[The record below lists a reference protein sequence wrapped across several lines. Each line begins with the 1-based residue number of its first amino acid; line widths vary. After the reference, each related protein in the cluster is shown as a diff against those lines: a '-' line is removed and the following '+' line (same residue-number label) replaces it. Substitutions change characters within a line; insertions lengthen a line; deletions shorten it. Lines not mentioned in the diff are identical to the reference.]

1 MIEKYIIRI
10 NRIVCTIICF
20 FISPSTSFGHK
31 FVGCPIYIDND
42 KYKRNALIFNVCFTF
57 DEDTN
62 TAHYGPVVK
71 KLADYMT
78 QLEVG

>member
-1 MIEKYIIRI
+1 
-10 NRIVCTIICF
+10 VLCSSCF
-20 FISPSTSFGHK
+20 YRTSFGNK
-31 FVGCPIYIDND
+31 FIGCPISIDND

-78 QLEVG
+78 QLEVRSSFY